1 MEPIVERVAGVDV
14 GQATVVATILLGP
27 AHKRPRKETRTFRS
41 VTQELLAMR
50 DWFMSEG
57 VTQVAMEST
66 GIYWRPV
73 HAVLEDGFDV
83 ILGNAHHIRNVPGRK
98 TDVKDSEWIADLARH
113 GLIARSFV
121 PPKPLRH
128 LRDLL
133 RYRRTLVETRSAE
146 RSRLLRLL
154 ETAQI
159 KISSVA
165 SDVFGVS
172 GMLMLRA
179 LAEGQ
184 RTPQE
189 MAAFAKGKLLEKLHD
204 LELALDGRIEAPHR
218 FLLRL
223 QLRRLDLIGA
233 DIEAI
238 DREVDV
244 RLAPYAHA
252 HTLLQQ
258 IPGVKHHTAA
268 ILIAEIGTDMSVFR
282 GPKHLAAWAGLCPGN
297 NESAGKRKDARSRK
311 GNPGLRT
318 ALIEAAM
325 AASRKKGSYL
335 KDKFYR
341 LKARRGH
348 RRAAVAIAHKILI
361 AAYHMLRSD
370 ADYRDLGEGYLD
382 RLDTGRIARNLVHR
396 LERLGYEVDLKKPA

>member
-41 VTQELLAMR
+41 VTQELLTMR
-50 DWFMSEG
+50 DWFTSEG

-73 HAVLEDGFDV
+73 HAVLEDAFDV
-83 ILGNAHHIRNVPGRK
+83 IVGNAHHIRNVPGRK

-238 DREVDV
+238 DSEVNA

-252 HTLLQQ
+252 YALLQQ

-297 NESAGKRKDARSRK
+297 NESAGKRKDARARK
-311 GNPGLRT
+311 GNLGLRT

-341 LKARRGH
+341 LKARRGA

-396 LERLGYEVDLKKPA
+396 LQRLGYEVDLKKPA